1 MRIAEGRRLRLLLAV
16 AKGSQRGP
24 HAPGAPGIRR
34 TRLPVLGPEANTW
47 AHGAASGAPTPG
59 EDMTT
64 AMSPVAAG
72 PHPAVICKRIVNS
85 GAVPA
90 PAPERRLCRDAA
102 PAR

>member
-16 AKGSQRGP
+16 AKGSQRGT
-24 HAPGAPGIRR
+24 HAPGSQGIRR
-34 TRLPVLGPEANTW
+34 TRLPVRTGGDDL
-47 AHGAASGAPTPG
+47 GAASGAPTPG

-64 AMSPVAAG
+64 AISPVAAG
-72 PHPAVICKRIVNS
+72 RRPAVIVNS

-102 PAR
+102 PAC